1 MAALRIIFMGTP
13 DFSVPVL
20 KSLIKAGHDIV
31 CVYSQPPRP
40 AGRGQKERL
49 SPVHGF
55 ADAQGLQV
63 RNPKSFNCH
72 DCQAEFAALNAD
84 VAVVVAYGLILPKAA
99 LDAPKLGCINIHAS
113 LLPRWRGAAPLQ
125 RAIQAGDKK
134 SGVTI
139 MQMDV
144 GLDTGDVLSVRGIE
158 FEADITA
165 SQLHDR
171 LSAMGAD
178 LIVST
183 LDDLVLGKVTP
194 TPQPE
199 EGVTYASKLEKSEGR
214 IDWSQSALT
223 IDRLIRAF
231 TPWPGVW
238 FEHSGERFKVFA
250 ADVLDQSANDA
261 PGTLVGDQLQVA
273 CGVGVVQITELQ
285 RPGKRRA
292 AAAEVLRGYPI
303 DAGTCL
309 NVSSI
314 KH

>member
-20 KSLIKAGHDIV
+20 KSLVKAGHDIV

-40 AGRGQKERL
+40 AGRGQKECL
-49 SPVHGF
+49 SPVHSF

-63 RNPKSFNCH
+63 RTPKSFKS
-72 DCQAEFAALNAD
+72 DDFQAEFVALNAD

-113 LLPRWRGAAPLQ
+113 LLPRWRGAAPFQ

-144 GLDTGDVLSVRGIE
+144 GLDTGDMLSVREIE
-158 FEADITA
+158 LEADIKA

-171 LSAMGAD
+171 LSVMGAD

-194 TPQPE
+194 IPQPE

-223 IDRLIRAF
+223 IDRLIRAL

-303 DAGTCL
+303 EAGTCL

>member
-1 MAALRIIFMGTP
+1 MASLRIIFMGTP

-55 ADAQGLQV
+55 AYAQGLQV
-63 RNPKSFNCH
+63 RNPKSFNFH

-144 GLDTGDVLSVRGIE
+144 GLDTGDVLSVRGIG

-273 CGVGVVQITELQ
+273 CGEGVVQITELQ
-285 RPGKRRA
+285 RPGKKRA
-292 AAAEVLRGYPI
+292 AVADVLRGYPI
-303 DAGTCL
+303 AVGTCL

>member
-63 RNPKSFNCH
+63 RNPKSFNYH

-273 CGVGVVQITELQ
+273 CGEGVVQITELQ
-285 RPGKRRA
+285 RPGKKRA
-292 AAAEVLRGYPI
+292 AVADVLRGYPI
-303 DAGTCL
+303 AVGTCL

>member
-20 KSLIKAGHDIV
+20 KSLVKAGHDIV

-49 SPVHGF
+49 SPVHSF
-55 ADAQGLQV
+55 ADAHGLQV
-63 RNPKSFNCH
+63 RTPKSFKS
-72 DCQAEFAALNAD
+72 DDFQAEFVALNAD

-113 LLPRWRGAAPLQ
+113 LLPRWRGAAPFQ

-144 GLDTGDVLSVRGIE
+144 GLDTGDMLSVREIE
-158 FEADITA
+158 LEADIKA

-194 TPQPE
+194 IPQPE

-223 IDRLIRAF
+223 IDRLIRAL

-285 RPGKRRA
+285 RPGKRRST
-292 AAAEVLRGYPI
+292 AAEVLRGYPI

-314 KH
+314 KP

>member
-20 KSLIKAGHDIV
+20 KSLVKAGHDIV

-49 SPVHGF
+49 SPVHNF

-63 RNPKSFNCH
+63 RTPKSFKS
-72 DCQAEFAALNAD
+72 DDFQAEFVALNAD

-113 LLPRWRGAAPLQ
+113 LLPRWRGAAPFQ

-144 GLDTGDVLSVRGIE
+144 GLDTGDMLSVREIE
-158 FEADITA
+158 LEADIKA

-194 TPQPE
+194 IPQPE
-199 EGVTYASKLEKSEGR
+199 EGVTYASKIEKSEGR
-214 IDWSQSALT
+214 IDWSQPALT
-223 IDRLIRAF
+223 IDRLIRALA
-231 TPWPGVW
+231 PWPGVW

-292 AAAEVLRGYPI
+292 TAAEVLRGYPI

>member
-20 KSLIKAGHDIV
+20 KSLVKAGHDIV

-63 RNPKSFNCH
+63 RNPKSFNYH

-273 CGVGVVQITELQ
+273 CGEGVVQITELQ
-285 RPGKRRA
+285 RPGKKRA
-292 AAAEVLRGYPI
+292 AVADVLRGYPI
-303 DAGTCL
+303 AVGTCL

>member
-13 DFSVPVL
+13 NFSVPVL
-20 KSLIKAGHDIV
+20 KSLVKAGHDIV

-49 SPVHGF
+49 SPVHSF
-55 ADAQGLQV
+55 ADAHGLQV
-63 RNPKSFNCH
+63 RTPKSFKS
-72 DCQAEFAALNAD
+72 DDFQAEFVALNAD

-113 LLPRWRGAAPLQ
+113 LLPRWRGAAPFQ

-144 GLDTGDVLSVRGIE
+144 GLDTGDMLSVREIE
-158 FEADITA
+158 LEADIKA

-194 TPQPE
+194 IPQPE
-199 EGVTYASKLEKSEGR
+199 EGVTYASKIEKSEGR
-214 IDWSQSALT
+214 IDWSQPALT
-223 IDRLIRAF
+223 IDRLIRAL

-250 ADVLDQSANDA
+250 ADVLDQSANEA

-292 AAAEVLRGYPI
+292 TAAEVLRGYPI

>member
-20 KSLIKAGHDIV
+20 KSLVKAGHDIV

-49 SPVHGF
+49 SPVHNF

-63 RNPKSFNCH
+63 RTPKSFKS
-72 DCQAEFAALNAD
+72 DDFQAEFVALNAD

-113 LLPRWRGAAPLQ
+113 LLPRWRGAAPFQ

-144 GLDTGDVLSVRGIE
+144 GLDTGDMLSVREIE
-158 FEADITA
+158 LEADIKA

-194 TPQPE
+194 IPQPE

-223 IDRLIRAF
+223 IDRLIRAL

-292 AAAEVLRGYPI
+292 TAAEVLRGYPI

>member
-20 KSLIKAGHDIV
+20 KSLVKAGHDIV

-49 SPVHGF
+49 SPVHSF

-63 RNPKSFNCH
+63 RTPKSFKS
-72 DCQAEFAALNAD
+72 DDFQAEFVALNAD

-113 LLPRWRGAAPLQ
+113 LLPRWRGAAPFQ

-144 GLDTGDVLSVRGIE
+144 GLDTGDMLSVREIE
-158 FEADITA
+158 LEADIKA

-194 TPQPE
+194 IPQPE

-223 IDRLIRAF
+223 IDRLIRAL

-250 ADVLDQSANDA
+250 AEVLDQSANDA

>member
-63 RNPKSFNCH
+63 RNPKSFNYH

-84 VAVVVAYGLILPKAA
+84 VAVVVAYGLILPKAV

-273 CGVGVVQITELQ
+273 CGEGVVQITELQ
-285 RPGKRRA
+285 RPGKKRA
-292 AAAEVLRGYPI
+292 AVADVLRGYPI
-303 DAGTCL
+303 AVGTCL